1 MKFRGH
7 ETFSIRKGWLN
18 KGIKNVKQNPSI
30 FVSKEENPMDI
41 FGIGSNMVKSLRY
54 WLQATNLT
62 SEPSSKKRNQTLTD
76 LGNIIYN
83 SDPYFEEIGSLWL
96 VHYELATNKE
106 LATSWYIFFNELDSI
121 EFNEDDFY
129 RKVRKY
135 VTMIDSNK
143 IPASRTVND
152 DFKCIINT
160 YFSKTRLSDAKINPE
175 DNVSCPLTELGL
187 IDYVTTANGMR
198 VYRKVT
204 PNIDNIPNTI
214 AMAILI
220 KSVYDKDEEK
230 EKGIKIKEI
239 KISTIQNDR
248 NNLGKVFNLDTISL
262 LNLLYRLES
271 EEYIK
276 VVRTAGLDVIR
287 INTDIS
293 YLDCVKKYYNELNE
307 N

>member
-18 KGIKNVKQNPSI
+18 KGIKNVKQNPLI
-30 FVSKEENPMDI
+30 FVSKEENPMDT

-62 SEPSSKKRNQTLTD
+62 SEPSSKKRSQTLTE

-83 SDPYFEEIGSLWL
+83 NDPYFEEIGSLWL

-214 AMAILI
+214 AMAILL
-220 KSVYDKDEEK
+220 KSLEEK
-230 EKGIKIKEI
+230 EEQQSIKEI

-276 VVRTAGLDVIR
+276 VVRTAGLDVIK
-287 INTDIS
+287 ILTDMS
-293 YLDCVKKYYNELNE
+293 FVDCVKKYYNELNE

>member
-1 MKFRGH
+1 MRFRGH

-18 KGIKNVKQNPSI
+18 KGIKNVEKNPSI
-30 FVSKEENPMDI
+30 FISKEENPMDI

-62 SEPSSKKRNQTLTD
+62 SEPNSGKRTQALTE
-76 LGNIIYN
+76 LGKSIYAN
-83 SDPYFEEIGSLWL
+83 DQYFEEIGSLWL
-96 VHYELATNKE
+96 IHYELATNKDF
-106 LATSWYIFFNELDSI
+106 ATSWYILFNKLDSI

-129 RKVRKY
+129 RKIKKY
-135 VTMIDSNK
+135 VTMIDVNK
-143 IPASRTVND
+143 IPALRTVND

-204 PNIDNIPNTI
+204 PNIDNIPNMI

-220 KSVYDKDEEK
+220 KSANGK
-230 EKGIKIKEI
+230 KEI
-239 KISTIQNDR
+239 KISTIQNGE
-248 NNLGKVFNLDTISL
+248 NNLGRVFNLDTISL
-262 LNLLYRLES
+262 LNLLYRLEIQK
-271 EEYIK
+271 YIK
-276 VVRTAGLDVIR
+276 VVRTAGLDLIR
-287 INTDIS
+287 ILTDMS
-293 YLDCVKKYYNELNE
+293 YLDCIEKYYIELNE

>member
-1 MKFRGH
+1 MRFRGH

-18 KGIKNVKQNPSI
+18 KGIKNVEKNPSI
-30 FVSKEENPMDI
+30 FISKEENPMDI

-62 SEPSSKKRNQTLTD
+62 SEPTSGKRTQTLTK
-76 LGNIIYN
+76 LGKIIYAN
-83 SDPYFEEIGSLWL
+83 DQYFEEIGSLWL
-96 VHYELATNKE
+96 IHYELATNKDF
-106 LATSWYIFFNELDSI
+106 ATSWYILFNKLDSI

-129 RKVRKY
+129 RKVKKY
-135 VTMIDSNK
+135 VTMIDFNK
-143 IPASRTVND
+143 IPALRTVND

-160 YFSKTRLSDAKINPE
+160 YFSKTRLSDAKVNPE

-220 KSVYDKDEEK
+220 KSANGK
-230 EKGIKIKEI
+230 KEI
-239 KISTIQNDR
+239 KISTIQNGE
-248 NNLGKVFNLDTISL
+248 NNLGRVFNLDTISL
-262 LNLLYRLES
+262 LNLLYRLEIQK
-271 EEYIK
+271 YIK
-276 VVRTAGLDVIR
+276 VVRTAGLDLIR
-287 INTDIS
+287 ILTDMS
-293 YLDCVKKYYNELNE
+293 YLDCIEKYYIELNE

>member
-62 SEPSSKKRNQTLTD
+62 SEPNSGKRIQTLTD
-76 LGNIIYN
+76 LGNIIYDN
-83 SDPYFEEIGSLWL
+83 DPYFEEIGSLWL

-121 EFNEDDFY
+121 EFNDDDFY

-220 KSVYDKDEEK
+220 KSADGD
-230 EKGIKIKEI
+230 KEI
-239 KISTIQNDR
+239 KISTIQNDK
-248 NNLGKVFNLDTISL
+248 NNLGKVFNLDIISL

-287 INTDIS
+287 ILTSMS
-293 YLDCVKKYYNELNE
+293 YLDCVKKYYIELNE

>member
-18 KGIKNVKQNPSI
+18 KGIKNVKKNPSI

-62 SEPSSKKRNQTLTD
+62 SEPSSGKRNQTLTD
-76 LGNIIYN
+76 LGNIIYDN
-83 SDPYFEEIGSLWL
+83 DPYFEEIGSLWL

-121 EFNEDDFY
+121 EFNDDDFY

-160 YFSKTRLSDAKINPE
+160 YFSKTRLSNVKINPE

-220 KSVYDKDEEK
+220 KSADGD
-230 EKGIKIKEI
+230 KEI
-239 KISTIQNDR
+239 KISTIQNDK
-248 NNLGKVFNLDTISL
+248 NNLGKVFNLDIISL

-287 INTDIS
+287 ILTGMS
-293 YLDCVKKYYNELNE
+293 YLDCVKKYYIELNE